1 MAKIYLRLFEPIKIK
16 FIVTPNNTTICEVT
30 THRSSEYPNG
40 RKFVGKAK
48 LSPEDEY
55 NQEFGNKLAKAR
67 ALDKVTAANQKILSK
82 AIDEAQA
89 EYMDTL
95 RHLASYQKKIM
106 AKDEEVVQ
114 LYRELV
120 EME

>member
-1 MAKIYLRLFEPIKIK
+1 MAKINFRLFEPRKTK
-16 FIVTPNNTTICEVT
+16 FIVTPNNITVCEITTY
-30 THRSSEYPNG
+30 RNSEYPNG
-40 RKFVGKAK
+40 RKFIGKAK
-48 LSPEDEY
+48 LAPEDKFD
-55 NQEFGNKLAKAR
+55 QEFGMKLAEAR

-114 LYRELV
+114 MYRELV